1 MRLAAL
7 ALLFFISSQ
16 AVCATHILAG
26 KALVKGL
33 ANILNELPGNATQKA
48 SAGVPANFSIGA
60 SSGNL
65 FCFPRYYAK
74 EIETPSLMCPDGY
87 SANGT
92 TALAGIACIKQSYVQ
107 KQNCF
112 RSMQCP
118 ANGQNMVADELCMPS
133 EVRSA
138 LIGMLV
144 VFKVK
149 AMLPFTILPLLKT
162 ALVKAVT
169 FPIILPAKLIG
180 AKVATGAMLANA
192 VLNQTA
198 GGIGGMDLAGM
209 GGFGGFKNKNNSLLE
224 LLGQLEALKPNPAAL
239 LAAKF
244 NQSDSMGVGTTA
256 GSSFGGSAAAAAA
269 DTDLGL
275 LLAAAQLAALQKFSN
290 QSSGGSVF
298 GSMPASS
305 GSTFTFGGLSDK
317 DAQLTLLI
325 SQLAQL
331 QAFNKTGMPILGAS
345 NMRMAAANTFSGGL
359 FDKNSSSSSSSGI
372 LQLVEALKP
381 NAVAMLASLIGSGS
395 TGGFTGFADKGNASS
410 VLQLVAQLEA
420 LKPNPTA
427 LLAALTDKNSTMQ
440 LIEQLAQMPVF
451 NPAGALA
458 ALGLGGIMNK
468 NTTLPQL
475 IAQLEALKPNPA
487 ALLAGL
493 IGGSGAGEFGGFG
506 DKNASLPLLLQLALQ
521 KPNPLAA
528 REALGGSFGDKN
540 GSLPLPLQLALQKPN
555 PLAALEALGGMG
567 GSAFGDKNGTLPLL
581 LQLAL
586 QKPNPLAVLEA
597 LSGGLGDK
605 NGSLA
610 GLEALSGMGGSAFG
624 DKNGSLPLLLQ
635 LALQKPNPLAALEA
649 LGGMGGSTFG
659 DKNGSLPLL
668 LQLALQKPN
677 PLAVLEALGGSF
689 TDKNGSL
696 PLPMQLAL
704 QKPNPLAILEALG
717 GGLGDKNG
725 SLPLLLQL
733 ALQKPNPLAV
743 LEALGD
749 SLGDKNGSLPLPLQ
763 LALQKFN
770 MSMLDIP
777 GFSMGSM
784 TVMPELSITLGGGNM
799 SSIFPASL
807 VRQAAS
813 LTFAGGDVVGALMK
827 GADPMEL
834 FTGSLLNIN
843 VNEIM
848 NFLPQVNSWVSEHL
862 QNLTH
867 VNEITAQIS
876 ANFPDCIYRCCKNEQ
891 TLDTSIA
898 LPTPTCN
905 PGLKFNPIT
914 KLCVGAS
921 AGYANCPSYM
931 NKCPA
936 SLPNGQPI
944 CVAETDS
951 FGLDTCKVLV
961 LAQHTLPQHQCPA

>member
-7 ALLFFISSQ
+7 ALLFFSSSQ

-33 ANILNELPGNATQKA
+33 SNILNELPGNATQKA

-118 ANGQNMVADELCMPS
+118 ANGQNMVVDELCMPS

-198 GGIGGMDLAGM
+198 GGLGSMDLAGM
-209 GGFGGFKNKNNSLLE
+209 GFGGFKNKNNSLLE
-224 LLGQLEALKPNPAAL
+224 LLGQLEGLKPNPAAL
-239 LAAKF
+239 FAAKF
-244 NQSDSMGVGTTA
+244 NQSGSMGVGATA
-256 GSSFGGSAAAAAA
+256 GSSFDGSAAAA
-269 DTDLGL
+269 DKDLGL

-290 QSSGGSVF
+290 QSAGGSVF
-298 GSMPASS
+298 GSMPESS

-331 QAFNKTGMPILGAS
+331 QAFNKSGMPILGAS

-372 LQLVEALKP
+372 SQLVEALKP

-420 LKPNPTA
+420 LKPNPAA

-493 IGGSGAGEFGGFG
+493 LGGSGAGESGGFG

-521 KPNPLAA
+521 KPNPLAV
-528 REALGGSFGDKN
+528 
-540 GSLPLPLQLALQKPN
+540 
-555 PLAALEALGGMG
+555 LEAISGMG
-567 GSAFGDKNGTLPLL
+567 GSAFGNKNGSLPLL

-605 NGSLA
+605 NGSL
-610 GLEALSGMGGSAFG
+610 
-624 DKNGSLPLLLQ
+624 
-635 LALQKPNPLAALEA
+635 
-649 LGGMGGSTFG
+649 
-659 DKNGSLPLL
+659 
-668 LQLALQKPN
+668 
-677 PLAVLEALGGSF
+677 
-689 TDKNGSL
+689 
-696 PLPMQLAL
+696 
-704 QKPNPLAILEALG
+704 
-717 GGLGDKNG
+717 
-725 SLPLLLQL
+725 
-733 ALQKPNPLAV
+733 
-743 LEALGD
+743 
-749 SLGDKNGSLPLPLQ
+749 PLPLQ

-777 GFSMGSM
+777 GLSMGSM

-921 AGYANCPSYM
+921 AGYANCPSYTS
-931 NKCPA
+931 KCPA

-944 CVAETDS
+944 CVAETAS

>member
-7 ALLFFISSQ
+7 ALLFFSSSQ

-198 GGIGGMDLAGM
+198 GGLGSMDLAGM
-209 GGFGGFKNKNNSLLE
+209 GFGGFKNKNNSLLE
-224 LLGQLEALKPNPAAL
+224 LLGQLEGLKPNPAAL
-239 LAAKF
+239 FAAKF
-244 NQSDSMGVGTTA
+244 NQSGSMGVGATA
-256 GSSFGGSAAAAAA
+256 GSSFGGSAAAA
-269 DTDLGL
+269 DKDLGL

-290 QSSGGSVF
+290 QSAGGSVF
-298 GSMPASS
+298 GSMPERS

-331 QAFNKTGMPILGAS
+331 QAFNKSGMPILGAS

-359 FDKNSSSSSSSGI
+359 YDKNSSSSSSSSGI
-372 LQLVEALKP
+372 SQLVEALKP

-420 LKPNPTA
+420 LKPNPAA

-475 IAQLEALKPNPA
+475 IAQLDALKPNPA

-493 IGGSGAGEFGGFG
+493 LGGSGAGESGGFG

-521 KPNPLAA
+521 KPNPLAV
-528 REALGGSFGDKN
+528 
-540 GSLPLPLQLALQKPN
+540 
-555 PLAALEALGGMG
+555 LEAISGMG
-567 GSAFGDKNGTLPLL
+567 GSAFGDKNGSLPLL

-610 GLEALSGMGGSAFG
+610 ALEALSGMGGSAFG
-624 DKNGSLPLLLQ
+624 N
-635 LALQKPNPLAALEA
+635 
-649 LGGMGGSTFG
+649 
-659 DKNGSLPLL
+659 KNGSLPLL

-696 PLPMQLAL
+696 PLPLQLAL

-725 SLPLLLQL
+725 SLPL
-733 ALQKPNPLAV
+733 
-743 LEALGD
+743 
-749 SLGDKNGSLPLPLQ
+749 PLQ

-777 GFSMGSM
+777 GLSMGSM
-784 TVMPELSITLGGGNM
+784 TMMPELSITLGGGNM

-921 AGYANCPSYM
+921 AGYANCPSYTS
-931 NKCPA
+931 KCPA

-944 CVAETDS
+944 CVAETAS